1 MTHIAFSLTL
11 SLLSI
16 FSFSASQAESS
27 VAAYNRNTPRV
38 ASLSNGDRTLAVK
51 TDTSSKDVKTMA
63 FYLQNGVEVLDF
75 AGPMEVFA
83 YAGYKI
89 FTVSKTK
96 DPIISQGILKI
107 LPDYDLS
114 DAPDADV
121 LVFFGGNSGSAF
133 ADKDLINWVKNRKN
147 VKYHFSVCTGAFMLA
162 GAGILDGLKATTFH
176 NSLDD
181 LQQGFPK
188 IEVLREARFVDNGKV
203 ITTAGISAG
212 IDGALHMVAKLQGLA
227 EAKRVAYI
235 MEYDNWV
242 PGNGITSG
250 DNPYLNRS
258 TENDFLEYFGN
269 YQFLNAGGLIIEK
282 GTKGGELTAVVNG
295 KKTPLFME
303 KKDRFYTGDRKYVVF
318 QRDSNQKIIGYS
330 LEENGMIYKRKP

>member
-1 MTHIAFSLTL
+1 MTYIDFSLTV
-11 SLLSI
+11 SLLTI
-16 FSFSASQAESS
+16 FSFSASEAGSS
-27 VAAYNRNTPRV
+27 AVAYNRNFIGV
-38 ASLSNGDRTLAVK
+38 APLSNADFSLVVK
-51 TDTSSKDVKTMA
+51 TDTPGKEVKTMA
-63 FYLQNGVEVLDF
+63 FYLQDGVEVLDF

-121 LVFFGGNSGSAF
+121 LVFFGGNSGDAF
-133 ADKDLINWVKNRKN
+133 ADKELINWVKNRKN

-162 GAGILDGLKATTFH
+162 GSGILDGLKATTFH

-188 IEVLREARFVDNGKV
+188 IDVLREVRFVDNGKV

-212 IDGALHMVAKLQGLA
+212 IDGALHMVAKLQGFA
-227 EAKRVAYI
+227 QAKRVAYI

-242 PGNGITSG
+242 PGNGILSG
-250 DNPYLNRS
+250 DNPYLNTR
-258 TENDFLEYFGN
+258 TENDLLEYLGS
-269 YQFLNAGGLIIEK
+269 YQFLNASSLVIEK

-303 KKDRFYTGDRKYVVF
+303 KKDRFFTGDRKYVLF
-318 QRDSNQKIIGYS
+318 QRDNNHKIAGYS
-330 LEENGMIYKRKP
+330 LENNGILYKRKP